1 MRWSCAASLG
11 TCGIRSG
18 KILMHL
24 CFPACFPHSILPL
37 LNQQQ
42 CRACADVAVFIH
54 GRRKL
59 GRCEHHIRCASFFCF
74 SHFYYAPSLPASFYS
89 IPLADLFSVIV
100 MFQETGKAVPI
111 STNSD
116 YFAKGRDQDMLTAEY
131 FVLPKTTPVNMVGH
145 NRVQD
150 IFKNIVE
157 LSLCEWNVSQEFLI
171 YNSISVDMMDNSF

>member
-1 MRWSCAASLG
+1 MRWSSAASLG

-18 KILMHL
+18 EILMHL
-24 CFPACFPHSILPL
+24 CFPSWFRLSILPL

-42 CRACADVAVFIH
+42 CRACADVAVLIH

-59 GRCEHHIRCASFFCF
+59 GRCEHHSRCASFVCF

-89 IPLADLFSVIV
+89 IPLSDLFSVID

-111 STNSD
+111 SRNSD
-116 YFAKGRDQDMLTAEY
+116 YFAKGCDQDMLTADY
-131 FVLPKTTPVNMVGH
+131 FVLPRTTTGNMAGH

-150 IFKNIVE
+150 IFKNIVDF
-157 LSLCEWNVSQEFLI
+157 SLCEWSVSQEFLI
-171 YNSISVDMMDNSF
+171 